1 MPTHEIRFGVLL
13 ASARR
18 VSTSVFKLVV
28 ALLLGL
34 ALLNVPVADA
44 VTYGPYTK
52 NCGSQYVRVQSYA
65 RYTVYHYYPSG
76 TLQVQY
82 YAPYYV
88 LRDTHTGSQSTSW
101 KVWANDAIQVG
112 STYAYCVSYG

>member
-1 MPTHEIRFGVLL
+1 MVDFICRDSATQASVGRRLCHAMVLAVL
-13 ASARR
+13 
-18 VSTSVFKLVV
+18 TIT
-28 ALLLGL
+28 LLG
-34 ALLNVPVADA
+34 APIAAA
-44 VTYGPYTK
+44 VTYGPFSK

-65 RYTVYHYYPSG
+65 RYTVYHYYPSD

-88 LRDTHTGSQSTSW
+88 LRDTHTGSHSTSW
-101 KVWANDAIQVG
+101 KVWANDAIQVP